1 MLTEYRVESN
11 PEFLGKRRV
20 VQEDE
25 ATVVRQIFEWAAGG
39 IGVYTIIRR
48 LQESVPGPWRR
59 PWTQGTIRRILQNE
73 VYLGKL
79 IWGRVNYERQPGTNK
94 KVRRLQPPEQWKV
107 IEQPDLRIVSDNLW
121 NRVRDR
127 EKVVRAAL
135 KGNLARGR
143 LPGHQSKYLFSGFL
157 KCGKCGASIVVVSSG
172 KVAGPRYGCL
182 KAKRQYTC
190 SNDIE
195 MSLKKVETRLLDR
208 LQAELQKPEVADYIV
223 RQTMRRSQEA
233 PASGKKRD
241 AVTKELERER
251 KKLQNLVRALED
263 GEPSSTVLTAIR
275 TREESIKRLDGQL
288 GAMQPISAPRVAI
301 EPARICQELAN
312 LQDLL
317 GGSAERARPVFKK
330 LNLQVRLFPVERE
343 GERPYWRAVAT
354 CQLDALTSD
363 VNLYPHPS
371 GRRKGGPTDPGD
383 GAAGP
388 LPTVRRSRER
398 VVLLRYWSLGG
409 HCLHEVRSSI
419 GSKVF
424 SRNRC
429 RRLVHGWLGLH
440 RGHTVRRDAIYVVRI
455 PHGAQ

>member
-1 MLTEYRVESN
+1 MRISIYARYSSDLQRETSLEDQIAVARRYADERRWEVLNGHIYTDAAVSGSSIEGRPGLQALLAAAKTSPRPFDVVLVDDSSRIARDLADALRTMQTLKFHGVRVIYISQGIDSASEQADSLIAMHGLVDSLYLKELAKKTKRGLAGQLERGFVTGGQTYGYRSVGVPSGKTDVNGN

-39 IGVYTIIRR
+39 IGVYTITRR

-59 PWTQGTIRRILQNE
+59 PWTQGSIRRILQNE

-195 MSLKKVETRLLDR
+195 MSLKKVETRLLDK

-233 PASGKKRD
+233 PASGKKRM
-241 AVTKELERER
+241 
-251 KKLQNLVRALED
+251 
-263 GEPSSTVLTAIR
+263 P
-275 TREESIKRLDGQL
+275 
-288 GAMQPISAPRVAI
+288 
-301 EPARICQELAN
+301 
-312 LQDLL
+312 
-317 GGSAERARPVFKK
+317 
-330 LNLQVRLFPVERE
+330 
-343 GERPYWRAVAT
+343 
-354 CQLDALTSD
+354 
-363 VNLYPHPS
+363 
-371 GRRKGGPTDPGD
+371 
-383 GAAGP
+383 
-388 LPTVRRSRER
+388 
-398 VVLLRYWSLGG
+398 
-409 HCLHEVRSSI
+409 
-419 GSKVF
+419 
-424 SRNRC
+424 
-429 RRLVHGWLGLH
+429 
-440 RGHTVRRDAIYVVRI
+440 
-455 PHGAQ
+455 